1 MAGINDAF
9 LNSYRQKAINQL
21 VPGRSIG
28 NRFLRNLN
36 KAYDDKTDMF
46 KGLGVQRFDLGK
58 GETPISAA
66 GLGLAEGALNIPAS
80 LADVYKSIISP
91 IDAGVSTITEAA
103 FDPTLVQGGRD
114 KIAERFARDTSGVE
128 LGLPI
133 DTSVPKGKIG
143 SRLATGYT
151 DPDGKKQTTE
161 STFGQSLE
169 TRDEVAKRLAKLSNE
184 SDKSNIGVDSF
195 GADKS
200 GNQVVSG
207 EEETIDPKGQFSDPL
222 ADAALAEMQQ
232 KIKENTQLGDMS
244 QEGADIPVATEED
257 KKVVLSEAEL
267 LAKKQ
272 KDAFTNLIAS
282 VSEETGM
289 GSKKEDGK
297 PKTIEDYKAEFA
309 KATGIDVSGEPDNK
323 MALMSLG
330 LSLMQ
335 NRAGKGFDLSKI
347 LGSVGEAGQK
357 AMPAFEKARQEAR
370 AGQVAA
376 GKFALQQTKADK
388 DALKAANTERA
399 KYLRGRRDVI
409 LDRIAETAT
418 DQQKAYTKFKFDEA
432 IEFLK
437 QGKKSDKYSQI
448 KTRKLIQGNDVLKV
462 DIGYQG
468 TKPMYANPKD
478 NVRSIVGE
486 RKKIYRSLG
495 RIDKLS
501 GIIKDMYNDSAT
513 GIGGTAGQIVFD
525 KAISG
530 LSAIGI
536 TDAKAWFGER
546 GVSKESEAKTI
557 LNLLVQE
564 NKRFILKESGNGVSN
579 LDKQD
584 LDKAFGKI
592 KWGNNLQENLNNLVQ
607 IKSLFDAPLSTL
619 DSTLDGFISEKD
631 KYQSTD
637 IYNETID
644 IINSGLKDGFEI
656 KSSSGNN
663 ARRINVSDK

>member
-1 MAGINDAF
+1 
-9 LNSYRQKAINQL
+9 
-21 VPGRSIG
+21 
-28 NRFLRNLN
+28 
-36 KAYDDKTDMF
+36 
-46 KGLGVQRFDLGK
+46 
-58 GETPISAA
+58 
-66 GLGLAEGALNIPAS
+66 
-80 LADVYKSIISP
+80 
-91 IDAGVSTITEAA
+91 
-103 FDPTLVQGGRD
+103 
-114 KIAERFARDTSGVE
+114 
-128 LGLPI
+128 
-133 DTSVPKGKIG
+133 
-143 SRLATGYT
+143 
-151 DPDGKKQTTE
+151 
-161 STFGQSLE
+161 
-169 TRDEVAKRLAKLSNE
+169 
-184 SDKSNIGVDSF
+184 
-195 GADKS
+195 
-200 GNQVVSG
+200 
-207 EEETIDPKGQFSDPL
+207 
-222 ADAALAEMQQ
+222 
-232 KIKENTQLGDMS
+232 
-244 QEGADIPVATEED
+244 
-257 KKVVLSEAEL
+257 
-267 LAKKQ
+267 
-272 KDAFTNLIAS
+272 
-282 VSEETGM
+282 
-289 GSKKEDGK
+289 
-297 PKTIEDYKAEFA
+297 
-309 KATGIDVSGEPDNK
+309 

-335 NRAGKGFDLSKI
+335 NRAGKGFNVSKI
-347 LGSVGEAGQK
+347 LTSLGEAGDK
-357 AMPAFEKARQEAR
+357 AMPFFEKAKADAR
-370 AGQVAA
+370 AGQVAS
-376 GKFALQQTKADK
+376 GKYALQETKADK
-388 DALKAANTERA
+388 NAVKAANTERA

-409 LDRIAETAT
+409 LDRMAATST
-418 DQQKAYTKFKFDEA
+418 DQQKAYTKFKYDEA

-468 TKPMYANPKD
+468 TTPMYANPTD
-478 NVRSIVGE
+478 NVRAIVGE

-501 GIIKDMYNDSAT
+501 GIIKDMYNDSAK

-637 IYNETID
+637 IYNETLD

-656 KSSSGNN
+656 KSGSGNN

>member
-1 MAGINDAF
+1 MAGIEDAIR
-9 LNSYRQKAINQL
+9 NYQKRGAGLPSLQL
-21 VPGRSIG
+21 SPEILKALQIPENKTLGDLFPAGVPGGSGTDYYDSLVESLGGDPDNPKTRIG
-28 NRFLRNLN
+28 GAFGDYVGKPLLSLAEDTV
-36 KAYDDKTDMF
+36 KLG
-46 KGLGVQRFDLGK
+46 KGLGFDRLKGSPIRDNINDYLFGTPESTRQNLGQDILRQLS
-58 GETPISAA
+58 GEDRRQQGQLANKTSSTMGQGSGEYLDTRGQIGDTGIEAAIGDGNIDEDALIATQKLNEAADEKARDAVLAAEDDAEANAGQDLPVNAEEKKKNAQQSLFASAMKDFNETYS
-66 GLGLAEGALNIPAS
+66 GGTTKDS
-80 LADVYKSIISP
+80 SRKSI
-91 IDAGVSTITEAA
+91 D
-103 FDPTLVQGGRD
+103 
-114 KIAERFARDTSGVE
+114 
-128 LGLPI
+128 
-133 DTSVPKGKIG
+133 
-143 SRLATGYT
+143 
-151 DPDGKKQTTE
+151 
-161 STFGQSLE
+161 
-169 TRDEVAKRLAKLSNE
+169 
-184 SDKSNIGVDSF
+184 
-195 GADKS
+195 
-200 GNQVVSG
+200 
-207 EEETIDPKGQFSDPL
+207 
-222 ADAALAEMQQ
+222 
-232 KIKENTQLGDMS
+232 
-244 QEGADIPVATEED
+244 
-257 KKVVLSEAEL
+257 
-267 LAKKQ
+267 
-272 KDAFTNLIAS
+272 
-282 VSEETGM
+282 
-289 GSKKEDGK
+289 
-297 PKTIEDYKAEFA
+297 DYKKDFAE
-309 KATGIDVSGEPDNK
+309 ATGIDISGEPDNK
-323 MALMSLG
+323 LALMSLG

-335 NRAGKGFDLSKI
+335 NRAGKGFNVSNI
-347 LGSVGEAGQK
+347 LTSVGQAGQD
-357 AMPAFEKARQEAR
+357 ALPLFEKAKADAR
-370 AGQVAA
+370 AGQVAS
-376 GKFALQQTKADK
+376 GKYALQETKADK
-388 DALKAANTERA
+388 NAVKAANTERA

-409 LDRIAETAT
+409 LDRMAATST
-418 DQQKAYTKFKFDEA
+418 DQQKAYTKFKYDEA

-468 TKPMYANPKD
+468 TTPMYANPTD

-501 GIIKDMYNDSAT
+501 GIIKDMYNDSAK

-637 IYNETID
+637 IYNETLD
-644 IINSGLKDGFEI
+644 IINSGLKDSFEI
-656 KSSSGNN
+656 KSGSGNN

>member
-28 NRFLRNLN
+28 NRFSTNLA
-36 KAYDDKTDMF
+36 KSQKEKDEMF
-46 KGLGVQRFDLGK
+46 SGLGFKNYDLGS
-58 GETPISAA
+58 GETPIGAA
-66 GLGLAEGALNIPAS
+66 GLGLAEGFLNIPSA
-80 LADVYKSIISP
+80 LANLYKDIKSP
-91 IDAGVSTITEAA
+91 IDAGVSTIGEAL

-128 LGLPI
+128 LGLP
-133 DTSVPKGKIG
+133 TVPKNILDSNPVIG
-143 SRLATGYT
+143 QTL
-151 DPDGKKQTTE
+151 KQ
-161 STFGQSLE
+161 
-169 TRDEVAKRLAKLSNE
+169 R
-184 SDKSNIGVDSF
+184 
-195 GADKS
+195 ADA
-200 GNQVVSG
+200 
-207 EEETIDPKGQFSDPL
+207 EETIRKEIARTDKTNAGEFASVQSD
-222 ADAALAEMQQ
+222 ASDAAKNATMDLPGEFEAEQAAIEQ
-232 KIKENTQLGDMS
+232 AKKESTQLGDMS

-257 KKVVLSEAEL
+257 KKVILSESEL

-282 VSEETGM
+282 VSEETGI
-289 GSKKEDGK
+289 GSKKEGDK

-388 DALKAANTERA
+388 DAVKSANTERA

>member
-1 MAGINDAF
+1 MAGIEDAIR
-9 LNSYRQKAINQL
+9 NYQKRGAGLPSLQL
-21 VPGRSIG
+21 SPEILKALQIPENKTLGDLFPAGVPGGSGTDYYDSLVESLGGDPDNPKTRIG
-28 NRFLRNLN
+28 GAFGDYVGKPLLSLAEDTV
-36 KAYDDKTDMF
+36 KLG
-46 KGLGVQRFDLGK
+46 KGLGFDRLKGSPIRDNINDYLFGTPESTRQNLGQDILRQLS
-58 GETPISAA
+58 GEDRRQQGQLANKTSSTMGQGSGEYLDTRGQIGDTGIEAAIGDGNIDEDALIATQKLNEAADEKARDAVLAAEDDAEANAGQDLPVNAEEKKKNAQQSLFASAMKDFNETYS
-66 GLGLAEGALNIPAS
+66 GGTTKDS
-80 LADVYKSIISP
+80 SRKSI
-91 IDAGVSTITEAA
+91 D
-103 FDPTLVQGGRD
+103 
-114 KIAERFARDTSGVE
+114 
-128 LGLPI
+128 
-133 DTSVPKGKIG
+133 
-143 SRLATGYT
+143 
-151 DPDGKKQTTE
+151 
-161 STFGQSLE
+161 
-169 TRDEVAKRLAKLSNE
+169 
-184 SDKSNIGVDSF
+184 
-195 GADKS
+195 
-200 GNQVVSG
+200 
-207 EEETIDPKGQFSDPL
+207 
-222 ADAALAEMQQ
+222 
-232 KIKENTQLGDMS
+232 
-244 QEGADIPVATEED
+244 
-257 KKVVLSEAEL
+257 
-267 LAKKQ
+267 
-272 KDAFTNLIAS
+272 
-282 VSEETGM
+282 
-289 GSKKEDGK
+289 
-297 PKTIEDYKAEFA
+297 DYKKDFAE
-309 KATGIDVSGEPDNK
+309 ATGIDISGEPDNK
-323 MALMSLG
+323 LALMSLG

-335 NRAGKGFDLSKI
+335 NRAGKGFNVSNI
-347 LGSVGEAGQK
+347 LTSVGQAGQD
-357 AMPAFEKARQEAR
+357 ALPLFEKAKADAR
-370 AGQVAA
+370 AGQVAS
-376 GKFALQQTKADK
+376 GKYALQETKADK
-388 DALKAANTERA
+388 NAVKAANTERA

-409 LDRIAETAT
+409 LDRMAATST
-418 DQQKAYTKFKFDEA
+418 DQQKAYTKFKYDEA

-501 GIIKDMYNDSAT
+501 GIIKDMYNDSAK

-637 IYNETID
+637 IYNETLD

-656 KSSSGNN
+656 KSGSGNN

>member
-28 NRFLRNLN
+28 NRFSTNLA
-36 KAYDDKTDMF
+36 KSQKEKDEMF
-46 KGLGVQRFDLGK
+46 SGLGFKNYDLGS
-58 GETPISAA
+58 GETPIGAA
-66 GLGLAEGALNIPAS
+66 GLGLAEGFLNIPSA
-80 LADVYKSIISP
+80 LANLYKDIKSP
-91 IDAGVSTITEAA
+91 IDAGVSTIGEAL

-128 LGLPI
+128 LGLP
-133 DTSVPKGKIG
+133 TVPKNILDSNPVIG
-143 SRLATGYT
+143 QTL
-151 DPDGKKQTTE
+151 KQ
-161 STFGQSLE
+161 
-169 TRDEVAKRLAKLSNE
+169 R
-184 SDKSNIGVDSF
+184 
-195 GADKS
+195 ADA
-200 GNQVVSG
+200 
-207 EEETIDPKGQFSDPL
+207 EETIRKEIARTDKTNAGEFASVQSD
-222 ADAALAEMQQ
+222 ASDAAKNATMDLPGEFEAEQAAIEQ
-232 KIKENTQLGDMS
+232 AKKESTQLGDMS

-257 KKVVLSEAEL
+257 KKVILSESEL

>member
-36 KAYDDKTDMF
+36 KAYDEKTDMF
-46 KGLGVQRFDLGK
+46 SGLGVQRFDLGK
-58 GETPISAA
+58 GETPIGAA
-66 GLGLAEGALNIPAS
+66 GLGLLEGALNIPAS
-80 LADVYKSIISP
+80 LADVIKGAKSP
-91 IDAGVSTITEAA
+91 IDAGFSTIGEAL
-103 FDPTLVQGGRD
+103 FDPTLTETGRK
-114 KIAERFARDTSGVE
+114 KIAERIARDTSGME

-143 SRLATGYT
+143 SGLATGYT

-169 TRDEVAKRLAKLSNE
+169 TRDEVAKRLAELSNKA
-184 SDKSNIGVDSF
+184 DKANIGVDSY

-200 GNQVVSG
+200 GDQVVSG
-207 EEETIDPKGQFSDPL
+207 EETIDPKGQFSDPE
-222 ADAALAEMQQ
+222 AEAALAEMQQ
-232 KIKENTQLGDMS
+232 KITENTQLGDMS

>member
-9 LNSYRQKAINQL
+9 LNSYKQKAINQL

-36 KAYDDKTDMF
+36 KSYDDKTDMF
-46 KGLGVQRFDLGK
+46 SGLGFRRFDLGK

-114 KIAERFARDTSGVE
+114 KIAERIARNTSGME
-128 LGLPI
+128 LGLPTDKTVNI
-133 DTSVPKGKIG
+133 
-143 SRLATGYT
+143 ATGT
-151 DPDGKKQTTE
+151 PRGLLGANPVI
-161 STFGQSLE
+161 GQSLE

-184 SDKSNIGVDSF
+184 SDKANIGVDSF

-200 GNQVVSG
+200 GDQVVSG
-207 EEETIDPKGQFSDPL
+207 EEEKADPKGQFSDPE
-222 ADAALAEMQQ
+222 AEAALAEMQQ
-232 KIKENTQLGDMS
+232 KITENTQLGDMS

>member
-1 MAGINDAF
+1 
-9 LNSYRQKAINQL
+9 
-21 VPGRSIG
+21 
-28 NRFLRNLN
+28 
-36 KAYDDKTDMF
+36 
-46 KGLGVQRFDLGK
+46 
-58 GETPISAA
+58 
-66 GLGLAEGALNIPAS
+66 
-80 LADVYKSIISP
+80 
-91 IDAGVSTITEAA
+91 
-103 FDPTLVQGGRD
+103 
-114 KIAERFARDTSGVE
+114 
-128 LGLPI
+128 
-133 DTSVPKGKIG
+133 
-143 SRLATGYT
+143 
-151 DPDGKKQTTE
+151 
-161 STFGQSLE
+161 
-169 TRDEVAKRLAKLSNE
+169 
-184 SDKSNIGVDSF
+184 
-195 GADKS
+195 
-200 GNQVVSG
+200 
-207 EEETIDPKGQFSDPL
+207 
-222 ADAALAEMQQ
+222 MQQ
-232 KIKENTQLGDMS
+232 KITENTQLGDMS

-370 AGQVAA
+370 AG
-376 GKFALQQTKADK
+376 KFALQQTKADK

-501 GIIKDMYNDSAT
+501 GIIKDMYNDSAK
-513 GIGGTAGQIVFD
+513 GIAGTAGQILFD

-637 IYNETID
+637 IYNETLD
-644 IINSGLKDGFEI
+644 IINSGLNDGFEI
-656 KSSSGNN
+656 KSGSGNN

>member
-36 KAYDDKTDMF
+36 KSYDDKTDMF
-46 KGLGVQRFDLGK
+46 SGLGFRRFDLGK
-58 GETPISAA
+58 GETPIGAA

-103 FDPTLVQGGRD
+103 FDPTLVQGGRK
-114 KIAERFARDTSGVE
+114 KIAERIARDTSGME

-143 SRLATGYT
+143 SGLATGYT

-169 TRDEVAKRLAKLSNE
+169 TRDEVAKRLAELSNKA
-184 SDKSNIGVDSF
+184 DKANIGVDSY

-200 GNQVVSG
+200 GDQVVSG
-207 EEETIDPKGQFSDPL
+207 EETIDPKGQFSDPE
-222 ADAALAEMQQ
+222 AEAALAEMQQ
-232 KIKENTQLGDMS
+232 KITENTQLGDMS

-501 GIIKDMYNDSAT
+501 GIIKDMYNDSAK
-513 GIGGTAGQIVFD
+513 GIAGTAGQILFD

-637 IYNETID
+637 IYNETLD
-644 IINSGLKDGFEI
+644 IINSGLNDGFEI
-656 KSSSGNN
+656 KSGSGNN